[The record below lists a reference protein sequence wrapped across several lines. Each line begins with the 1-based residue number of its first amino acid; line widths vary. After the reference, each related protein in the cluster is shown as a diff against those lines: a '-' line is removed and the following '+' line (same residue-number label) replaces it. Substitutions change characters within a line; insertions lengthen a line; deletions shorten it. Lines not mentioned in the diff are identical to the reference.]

1 MKVWPD
7 ADGTLVRRYLRILGL
22 RNSDSQ
28 RCVLNN
34 FQRFVAGRVDDG
46 PLRVATV
53 EFWVRE
59 RATEWSL
66 RTLVAGEMII
76 REALRQRRCP

>member
-7 ADGTLVRRYLRILGL
+7 ADGTLVRRYLRTLGL

-28 RCVLNN
+28 RSVLNN
-34 FQRFVAGRVDDG
+34 FQRFVAGRVDDK
-46 PLRVATV
+46 PLRVSTV
-53 EFWVRE
+53 ESWVRE
-59 RATEWSL
+59 RASEWSL